1 MTHIMLN
8 PTWQTE
14 EAKHRFN
21 NSYIKNMMSYFAQKQ
36 HIHPCNFAGKNHV
49 LCQIFYRMSIY
60 IKTPLIVLMYY
71 HVKIALIFLLKNDHG
86 GLQCFVVFRCFAI
99 FSLVAGPNIS

>member
-36 HIHPCNFAGKNHV
+36 HIHPCNFARKISCSMPDILLDEH
-49 LCQIFYRMSIY
+49 LY
-60 IKTPLIVLMYY
+60 KTPLIVLMYY
-71 HVKIALIFLLKNDHG
+71 HVKIALIFLLKNNHG
-86 GLQCFVVFRCFAI
+86 GLQCLVVFRCFAI